1 MAKIKAGDKFTNYT
15 VDSVY
20 GTDIIRGYNYRKN
33 YGRQAYYVL
42 VPEIYRLPAMQT

>member
-20 GTDIIRGYNYRKN
+20 GTDIIRGTTIEKIIEGND
-33 YGRQAYYVL
+33 VL
-42 VPEIYRLPAMQT
+42 SD